1 MNVNNTWL
9 VTLFSQLAGQL
20 PVLMVYVGGM
30 ALCAMWWRRARGA
43 AMWALMG
50 LTLMLVA
57 TVGSTAMQTYLFAS
71 RAGGAGSMQQLSYVL
86 FALGIGSSIVR
97 AIGLGMLVAAVFVGR
112 QREESGFEVPMA
124 RQARESF

>member
-1 MNVNNTWL
+1 MNANNTWL
-9 VTLFSQLAGQL
+9 VSLFSQLAGQL

-57 TVGSTAMQTYLFAS
+57 TVGSTAMQTYLFAT
-71 RAGGAGSMQQLSYVL
+71 RVQAGTSAQQLGHVL
-86 FALGIGSSIVR
+86 FAVGIGSSIVR
-97 AIGLGMLVAAVFVGR
+97 AIGLGMVVAAVFVGR

-124 RQARESF
+124 RQAQESF